1 MKNTIFYGNGLNRL
15 NDNSISW
22 LDILTS
28 LMTEEHSGEFEYPN
42 TFAYEKIF
50 MSLLTHKT
58 DKVEELELKNKI
70 ATQMESLKS
79 DGIYNELLNLDAE
92 NFITTNYD
100 YSLHNTFKSN
110 FEYKTRNASESLYS
124 VRRHHYY
131 RADATDKRI
140 WNIHGEIGSVKSI
153 MIGLDHYCGSIGK
166 IDAYVKGKYTLTRNK
181 SEVRI
186 PSIGEKIEKNIHDH
200 YISWIDLMFFSNVY
214 ILGFGLDYSETDLW
228 WILNKRA
235 RMINDGKIKINNNI
249 YFYDSVTDEKKE
261 LLESFHVTVI
271 AKDNEDHKAFFNR
284 AIKDI
289 RTKIDDHR
297 Q

>member
-15 NDNSISW
+15 NENSISW
-22 LDILTS
+22 LDILAS
-28 LMTEEHSGEFEYPN
+28 LMTEDHSGEFEYPN

-58 DKVEELELKNKI
+58 DKIEELELKNKI
-70 ATQMESLKS
+70 ASQMKALKS
-79 DGIYNELLNLDAE
+79 EGIYSELVDLDAE

-100 YSLHNTFKSN
+100 YSLHNTFKTA
-110 FEYKTRNASESLYS
+110 FKYKSRNASENLYS
-124 VRRHHYY
+124 VRRHHHYINK
-131 RADATDKRI
+131 DSDKKI

-153 MIGLDHYCGSIGK
+153 MIGLDHYCGSVGK

-181 SEVRI
+181 EEVRI
-186 PSIGEKIEKNIHDH
+186 PSIGEKIEKSINDQ

-235 RMINDGKIKINNNI
+235 RMINDGKIKINNSI

-261 LLESFHVTVI
+261 LLESFHVKVI
-271 AKDNEDHKAFFNR
+271 AKIDEDHKEFFDR

-289 RTKIDDHR
+289 RTKIDDHK
-297 Q
+297 